1 MQQSHCRLLVI
12 KPSSL
17 GDIIQTLQVV
27 EGAYHVL
34 KEKGIFLEIHWI
46 VRDCFYDLL
55 ALSPIIKRSFIFK
68 RYGGIRA
75 FIQLMREV
83 RLHDYDYILDFQG
96 LLRSGLMTFF
106 AKGACKIGRM
116 DAREGASWFYQKRC
130 FPQTQ
135 DPHAVEILKSLFN
148 IFDIDATP
156 QRPLTFSSVPLPEIL
171 SEKPYVAIFPSSRA
185 AVKEWPHFLEYARNI
200 LEQTKMFC
208 LWLDQNKSSHAAH
221 FQHDRFIDLAGK
233 TSLGALPTL
242 IQNAQCVVAND
253 SGPLHLAAALCKTL
267 VGLYGPTDYKRYG
280 PYPIDDPQHGIF
292 QAPRG
297 GLAQVTV
304 QSVVKTTLRILKL

>member
-1 MQQSHCRLLVI
+1 MQQSHRRLLVI

-27 EGAYHVL
+27 EGAYHTL
-34 KEKGIFLEIHWI
+34 MGKGVFLEIHWI

-55 ALSPIIKRSFIFK
+55 ALSPIIKRLFIFK

-106 AKGACKIGRM
+106 AKGACKIGRT

-130 FPQTQ
+130 FPKTK

-148 IFDIDATP
+148 IFDIDVTP
-156 QRPLTFSSVPLPEIL
+156 QRPLTFFSAPLLERL
-171 SEKPYVAIFPSSRA
+171 REKPYVAIFPSSRA

-200 LEQTKMFC
+200 LEQTKVFC
-208 LWLDQNKSSHAAH
+208 VWLDQNESSRAAH
-221 FQHDRFIDLAGK
+221 FQHHRFIDLAGK
-233 TSLGALPTL
+233 TSLGALPT
-242 IQNAQCVVAND
+242 IVQNAQCVVAND
-253 SGPLHLAAALCKTL
+253 SGPLHLAAALGKPL
-267 VGLYGPTDYKRYG
+267 VGIYGPTDYKRYG

-292 QAPRG
+292 QAPCG
-297 GLAQVTV
+297 GLAQITV
-304 QSVVKTTLRILKL
+304 QSVVRTTLRILKL